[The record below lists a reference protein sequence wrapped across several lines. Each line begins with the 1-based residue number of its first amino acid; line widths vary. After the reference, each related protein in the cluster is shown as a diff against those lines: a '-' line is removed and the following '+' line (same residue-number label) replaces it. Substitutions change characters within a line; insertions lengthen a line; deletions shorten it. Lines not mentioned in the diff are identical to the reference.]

1 MAPRID
7 LKTVGPSRWKTV
19 SAVVG
24 VATLIKQHG
33 AELHKLLE
41 SDWPRECLP
50 DDKELVA
57 ALEAGKVQ
65 AITERDAALRV
76 AALADDA
83 KRKTSAR
90 MTEVRKKIVA
100 LKRQAEEDL
109 ACEKVLGK
117 AGKQLAVQAVTAKA
131 AKQVATANANAEAG
145 LDRMETTFD
154 GLATSLAMEAAA
166 KVAAAERVVAQTK
179 ETAELAVAESAEL
192 AAAGVKDRVVELE
205 TQVRTARKRARIV
218 EGKACAATRNLERV
232 QVAEDDLKAE
242 RARVDELMEE
252 AEADAVAREQVESM
266 PTWRPVVGKGSGRG
280 GQKYEWGTRVIIYS
294 LLAMMCPAS
303 AVGAVIVAV
312 VKRTAPWLNPVA
324 PTVAAV
330 REMRFELRLV
340 EEVMAAR
347 RVASAHRVRQL
358 GFDETTKFQDPSMVT
373 SVLSEPKPGAKAEV
387 VIMRAA
393 YATGGGTSAHLVDAI
408 EDKCF
413 ARLRDFLAGW
423 EATCKEMHP
432 DHKWTGPDPVRCGL
446 QALGHGGAIQSDTCT
461 PARCTKRLLAA
472 EVARQVKEKHPD
484 WGSLSDADQDAA
496 VRVHC
501 HDCWQ
506 HIRNIF
512 LKAMST
518 AQSAHVKEKLS
529 EELEAFS
536 NWERMTTDFDQLLRA
551 TYKVCSYLLLTCTC
565 TYMYLLTDYR
575 LLTTDYRLLTN
586 GY

>member
-7 LKTVGPSRWKTV
+7 SKTVGPSRWKTV

-33 AELHKLLE
+33 AELRKLLE

-50 DDKELVA
+50 DDKELIA

-76 AALADDA
+76 AALAVDA
-83 KRKTSAR
+83 KRKSSAR
-90 MTEVRKKIVA
+90 MTEVREEIVE

-117 AGKQLAVQAVTAKA
+117 VAKLSAVQAVTAKA
-131 AKQVATANANAEAG
+131 AKQVATANANAEAAV
-145 LDRMETTFD
+145 DKIETTYD
-154 GLATSLAMEAAA
+154 GLAMEAAA

-179 ETAELAVAESAEL
+179 ETAELAVAEAAEL
-192 AAAGVKDRVVELE
+192 AAADVKDRVVELE
-205 TQVRTARKRARIV
+205 TQVRKARKRARVV

-232 QVAEDDLKAE
+232 QVAEDDLEAE

-252 AEADAVAREQVESM
+252 AEAEAVARKQVASM
-266 PTWRPVVGKGSGRG
+266 PTWRPVVGLGSGRG
-280 GQKYEWGTRVIIYS
+280 GQKYEWGTRVIVYS

-312 VKRTAPWLNPVA
+312 VKRTASWLDPIA
-324 PTVAAV
+324 PTVNAI

-340 EEVMAAR
+340 EEALAGR
-347 RVASAHRVRQL
+347 RVASAFCVRQL

-373 SVLSEPKPGAKAEV
+373 SVLIEPTAGAKKEV
-387 VIMRAA
+387 VILRAA
-393 YATGGGTSAHLVDAI
+393 YATGGGTSAHLVQAV

-423 EATCKEMHP
+423 EATCKEMFP
-432 DHKWTGPDPVRCGL
+432 DHVWTGPDAALCGL
-446 QALGHGGAIQSDTCT
+446 QRLAGGGAIQSDTCT

-484 WGSLSDADQDAA
+484 WGGLSEVAQEEA

-518 AQSAHVKEKLS
+518 AQSAHVKERLS

-536 NWERMTTDFDQLLRA
+536 SWERMTTDFDQLLRA
-551 TYKVCSYLLLTCTC
+551 TYKVCYYLLPTTTTTTTTIYYLLLT
-565 TYMYLLTDYR
+565 TYYL
-575 LLTTDYRLLTN
+575 LLTTDY
-586 GY
+586 

>member
-1 MAPRID
+1 M
-7 LKTVGPSRWKTV
+7 
-19 SAVVG
+19 
-24 VATLIKQHG
+24 
-33 AELHKLLE
+33 
-41 SDWPRECLP
+41 P
-50 DDKELVA
+50 DDPERIA
-57 ALEAGKVQ
+57 ALEAGRVQ
-65 AITERDAALRV
+65 LEAKLDVAQHEAMLVRDAHRK
-76 AALADDA
+76 AAERL
-83 KRKTSAR
+83 
-90 MTEVRKKIVA
+90 TEVREEVA
-100 LKRQAEEDL
+100 AAKRQAVEDV
-109 ACEKVLGK
+109 ACGKVLGK
-117 AGKQLAVQAVTAKA
+117 AEKRLAVQAVTAKA

-179 ETAELAVAESAEL
+179 ETAELAIAESAEL

-252 AEADAVAREQVESM
+252 AEADAVAMEQVESM

-312 VKRTAPWLNPVA
+312 VERTAPWLNPVA

-330 REMRFELRLV
+330 RKMRFELRLV

-373 SVLSEPKPGAKAEV
+373 SVLIEPKPGAKAEV